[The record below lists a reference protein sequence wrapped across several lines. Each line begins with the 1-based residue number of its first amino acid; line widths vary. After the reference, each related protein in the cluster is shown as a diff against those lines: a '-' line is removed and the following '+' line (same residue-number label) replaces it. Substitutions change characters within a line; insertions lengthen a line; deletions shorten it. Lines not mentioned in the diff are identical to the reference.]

1 MLCEHL
7 GLQRKKRCLSLAT
20 LLGFRGLNL
29 EVEWEQIT
37 FLGNELLSSEVCGI
51 LLFFFFFSTEKFPVV
66 LWGGGLEFLLACG
79 TAFGEQ
85 LSSWLQ
91 VRRLERV

>member
-1 MLCEHL
+1 M
-7 GLQRKKRCLSLAT
+7 AT

-51 LLFFFFFSTEKFPVV
+51 LLFFSTEKFPVV

>member
-7 GLQRKKRCLSLAT
+7 GLQRKKRCSSLAT

-51 LLFFFFFSTEKFPVV
+51 LFFFFSNRKISSCLVGRGTRVFACVWNSF
-66 LWGGGLEFLLACG
+66 WGTAELLA
-79 TAFGEQ
+79 AGEKA
-85 LSSWLQ
+85 
-91 VRRLERV
+91 